1 MPKVQANGIDI
12 YYELMGK
19 GEPLALIGGSLFGR
33 QNFGMVW
40 KGLAKEFQLISYD
53 QRGYGMSDRP
63 LMPYTLDLW
72 ADDLAALMDQL
83 RIERAHVMGT
93 SAGGMIALKFAA
105 KYPDRCIGVVSDC
118 AFAKCDTMR
127 SIMFR
132 TWRHMAQT
140 WGCSAEFAD
149 HVLTQAVGAEY
160 LDGPN
165 GNKVREMVRTIVGL
179 NSPETVVQACLA
191 MENMDLRNDCKKIK
205 NPTLVITAAKDM
217 LTPMLTGRTG
227 AGSQWVADNIK
238 GCELIVY
245 KDIGHA
251 DLVECPDLT
260 IASTI
265 KFLRGAKKKLE
276 ARQGGGATKRASKR
290 APKRASKRPAKKAA

>member
-33 QNFGMVW
+33 QNFAMVW
-40 KGLAKEFQLISYD
+40 KGLAKEFRLISYD
-53 QRGYGMSDRP
+53 QRGYGLTDRP
-63 LMPYTLDLW
+63 LMTYDLDLW
-72 ADDLAALMDQL
+72 ADDLAALLDAL
-83 RIERAHVMGT
+83 KIERAHVMGT
-93 SAGGMIALKFAA
+93 SAGGMIALKFGA

-127 SIMFR
+127 AIIFR

-140 WGCSAEFAD
+140 WGCSEEFAD
-149 HVLTQAVGAEY
+149 HVVTQAVGADF

-165 GNKVREMVRTIVGL
+165 GKRLIKMVREIVGL

-191 MENMDLRNDCKKIK
+191 MENMDLRKDVKKIQS
-205 NPTLVITAAKDM
+205 PTLIITAAKDM
-217 LTPMLTGRTG
+217 LTPMVTGPKG
-227 AGSQWVADNIK
+227 AGSKWCADNIK
-238 GCELIVY
+238 DCELIVY
-245 KDIGHA
+245 EDIGHA
-251 DLVECPDLT
+251 DLVECPDKT

-265 KFLRGAKKKLE
+265 KFL
-276 ARQGGGATKRASKR
+276 KRASKKVSTPQAGGAR
-290 APKRASKRPAKKAA
+290 KKAA

>member
-1 MPKVQANGIDI
+1 MPKVQANGINI
-12 YYELMGK
+12 YYEFMGK

-40 KGLAKEFQLISYD
+40 KGLAKNFKLISYD
-53 QRGYGMSDRP
+53 QRGYGQTDRP
-63 LMPYTLDLW
+63 LQPYNFDIW
-72 ADDLAALMDQL
+72 ADDLAALLDAL
-83 RIERAHVMGT
+83 KIDRAHIMGT

-132 TWRHMAQT
+132 TWRHMALT
-140 WGCSAEFAD
+140 WGCSEQFAD
-149 HVLTQAVGAEY
+149 HVLTQAVGADY

-165 GNKVREMVRTIVGL
+165 GKNVIKMVRTIVGL
-179 NSPETVVQACLA
+179 NSVETVVQACLA
-191 MENMDLRNDCKKIK
+191 MENMDLRKDCKKIK

-217 LTPMLTGRTG
+217 LTPMLTGPKG
-227 AGSQWVADNIK
+227 AGSKWVADNIK

-245 KDIGHA
+245 ENIGHA
-251 DLVECPDLT
+251 DLVECPDET

-265 KFLRGAKKKLE
+265 KFLKRAGKKIV
-276 ARQGGGATKRASKR
+276 ATKTRR
-290 APKRASKRPAKKAA
+290 PKRKAARRRTRKAA